1 MKNFIFS
8 VFKFFAAMVLATGLF
23 VGFLFLLLVAVGSFF
38 SEEKVLV
45 EDGAALVLD
54 LSFNIAD
61 APQAISPFAFIED
74 ALGDGRPPQLNLK
87 KVVHTLD
94 RAAVDER
101 ISSLFIKGRLVSENY
116 GSSFSALREVGEAIG
131 RFKASGKP
139 VVAYVVNPSL
149 RDYYLASRAD
159 TVLQN
164 PFGLVVL
171 KGLAAKSVFIGKA
184 LEKYG
189 IGVQIARVG
198 EFKSAVET
206 FTSDRMSPESVLQM
220 EALLESL
227 WDSILQDIAENRQLD
242 TEQLRDFS
250 ERIGIFSATKALESG
265 LVDEIGYFDEALA
278 KLTEIAG
285 YDDEIESFTQVK
297 FFDYAVEVNGWL
309 EGLGGLNQPKIA
321 VIYAEGAIVNGEGD
335 PRRAGGDRIARELR
349 KARQDEGV
357 KAIVLR
363 VNSPGGSA
371 LAAEVIGR
379 EVVLAGAEK
388 PVVVSMGGYAASG
401 GYWISAGAETI
412 FAEETTIT
420 GSIGVFALLPNIG
433 EIADNHGVTFDGVKT
448 SPYAD
453 ILTLSRPKTPAEL
466 AKFQEMVDWIYAE
479 FVNKVAEGRDLRP
492 EEVEK
497 IASGRVWT
505 GIDALEVGLVDQIG
519 GLDNAINEAAA
530 LAGLGENWRLV
541 EMPEESEKNKFFR
554 MIMEGGRKR
563 KPLSSHD
570 PLSGIMRL
578 MREEW
583 NALSAFNDPQGIYAR
598 LPLDLFLN

>member
-1 MKNFIFS
+1 MKKFIFS
-8 VFKFFAAMVLATGLF
+8 VFKFFGAMFLATGLF
-23 VGFLFLLLVAVGSFF
+23 VVFLFLLLVAVGSFF
-38 SEEKVLV
+38 SEERVLV
-45 EDGAALVLD
+45 EEGAALVLD
-54 LSFNIAD
+54 ISFNIAD
-61 APQAISPFAFIED
+61 APQAISPFAWFEE
-74 ALGDGRPPQLNLK
+74 AFGDGKPPQLNLK
-87 KVVHTLD
+87 RVVSALD
-94 RAAVDER
+94 RAAGDER
-101 ISSLFIKGRLVSENY
+101 ISSLFIKGRLISENY

-131 RFKASGKP
+131 RFKDSGKP

-149 RDYYLASRAD
+149 RDYYLASRAG
-159 TVLQN
+159 TVMQN
-164 PFGLVVL
+164 PFGLMIL
-171 KGLAAKSVFIGKA
+171 KGLAANPVFIGKA

-206 FTSDRMSPESVLQM
+206 FTSDRMSPASVLQT

-242 TEQLRDFS
+242 TEQLRDLS
-250 ERIGIFSATKALESG
+250 DTIGIFSATKALESG
-265 LVDEIGYFDEALA
+265 LVDEVGYFDEVLA
-278 KLTEIAG
+278 KLMEIAG
-285 YDDEIESFTQVK
+285 YDDAIESFTQVK
-297 FFDYAVEVNGWL
+297 FFDYAVQENDWL
-309 EGLGGLNQPKIA
+309 EGFGELNQPKIA
-321 VIYAEGAIVNGEGD
+321 VIYAEGAIVDGEGD

-349 KARQDEGV
+349 KARQDEEV

-371 LAAEVIGR
+371 LAAEVIER
-379 EVVLAGAEK
+379 EVALAGVEK

-420 GSIGVFALLPNIG
+420 GSIGVFGLLPNIRK
-433 EIADNHGVTFDGVKT
+433 IANDHGITFDGVKT

-479 FVNKVAEGRDLRP
+479 FVNKVAKGRDLRP

-554 MIMEGGRKR
+554 KIMEGGRKR
-563 KPLSSHD
+563 EPLSSHD
-570 PLSGIMRL
+570 PISGILRM

-583 NALSAFNDPQGIYAR
+583 NSLSAFNDPQGIYAR
-598 LPLDLFLN
+598 LPLELFLD